1 MSRLPTLA
9 KSKQPATANKAKPVA
24 PTKKTQSASK
34 AKTITGKGGRPL
46 TPAQIAA
53 ISNLRPIAKGEVRN
67 PNGINGTTS
76 AKAEM
81 VTAAQKL
88 QLKAMNVLAK
98 QLDSDDERVAQA
110 AAREVLDRAFGKP
123 VAPVAE
129 TDAQGND
136 RPAPPPMVVVPV
148 QVVNN
153 R

>member
-9 KSKQPATANKAKPVA
+9 KSRNKPATKAALPA
-24 PTKKTQSASK
+24 LTKKTQPASQEILIASK
-34 AKTITGKGGRPL
+34 GKRAM
-46 TPAQIAA
+46 TPAQLA
-53 ISNLRPIAKGEVRN
+53 NLKPVQKGEVRN
-67 PNGINGTTS
+67 PQGINAFTG

-81 VTAAQKL
+81 MSFAQKL
-88 QLKAMNVLAK
+88 QAKAMRVLEK
-98 QLDSDDERVAQA
+98 QLESDDERVAQA

-136 RPAPPPMVVVPV
+136 RPPPPPMVVVPV